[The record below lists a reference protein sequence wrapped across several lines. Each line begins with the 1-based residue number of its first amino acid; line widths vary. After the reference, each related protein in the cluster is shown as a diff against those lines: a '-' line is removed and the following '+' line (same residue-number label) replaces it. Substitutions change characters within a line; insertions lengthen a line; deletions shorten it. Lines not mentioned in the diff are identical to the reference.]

1 MLTKVSTT
9 TGNYNN
15 NNNYY
20 YVELVDCLVDAATV
34 RSGRLREGHVAA
46 TIDGKATAL
55 STGLAPN
62 ESGGLVCVAR
72 GDVMY
77 GGKLGRGRGWLTLV
91 ASAEQV
97 AGWRMLI
104 VVVLL
109 LLLVVIVLIVAYCVV
124 ASCVISGARLVRGG
138 GGGGA
143 KIVGGRLLFVDK
155 VRVAGDGRQAGH

>member
-15 NNNYY
+15 NNNYYY

-34 RSGRLREGHVAA
+34 RSGRLREAHVAA
-46 TIDGKATAL
+46 IIDGKATAL

-62 ESGGLVCVAR
+62 QSGGLVCVAR

-77 GGKLGRGRGWLTLV
+77 GGKLGRGRWWLTLV

-104 VVVLL
+104 VV

-138 GGGGA
+138 GGGGGA

-155 VRVAGDGRQAGH
+155 V